1 MRAARTVVARQAN
14 KQKTNKI
21 SSLQPSPKER
31 ECSNGK
37 VGRTKDE
44 QKTNKRRTK
53 DEQKTNKRRTKNEQ
67 RTNKERTKNEQRTN
81 KERTKDGASRTGRWR
96 KNEQMTVRTARA
108 DNE

>member
-53 DEQKTNKRRTKNEQ
+53 DEQKTNKERTKNEQ
-67 RTNKERTKNEQRTN
+67 RTNKERTKNEQ
-81 KERTKDGASRTGRWR
+81 KAEEKWG
-96 KNEQMTVRTARA
+96 
-108 DNE
+108 

>member
-1 MRAARTVVARQAN
+1 MVNLGEAYRKLIGKTVRAARTVVARQAN

-67 RTNKERTKNEQRTN
+67 RTNKERTKNEGN
-81 KERTKDGASRTGRWR
+81 VGVS
-96 KNEQMTVRTARA
+96 
-108 DNE
+108 